1 MVKIGLI
8 QMTSGANIE
17 DNFEYIARETCKL
30 TKQGAVF
37 VTTPENALLFS
48 GREQYHRYAETLGSG
63 EIQTKLATLAKS
75 AGCWLHIGSFPIKSG
90 NDVTTTSLIFSPMGE
105 LVGHYSKLHMF
116 DVDVADSYKSYRESD
131 CFAAG
136 DFVSTVSLPFAK
148 CGLTICYDVRFPSLF
163 QKLRAQGAN
172 LIVVP
177 AAFTAVTGQ
186 AHWEVLLRARAI
198 ETQCWV
204 IGVGQAGTHPCGRT
218 THGHSMVV
226 SPWGDIVHELDE
238 SPTSAVCDIALEQTE
253 QIRQDMPVME
263 HARFV
268 VELKEEPNNDD

>member
-1 MVKIGLI
+1 MIKVGLI

-17 DNFEYIARETCKL
+17 QNFKYIEQQTCKL
-30 TKQGAVF
+30 TKQGALL
-37 VTTPENALLFS
+37 VTTPENALLFAD
-48 GREQYHRYAETLGSG
+48 REQYHRYAECLGNG
-63 EIQTKLATLAKS
+63 EYQAKLSALAKS
-75 AGCWLHIGSFPIKSG
+75 TGCWLHIGSFPIKVG
-90 NDVTTTSLIFSPMGE
+90 QDVTTTSLIFSPTGE
-105 LVGHYSKLHMF
+105 LAGHYSKLHMF

-136 DFVSTVSLPFAK
+136 DAVSLIAMPFAN

-163 QKLRAQGAN
+163 QALRSKGAN

-198 ETQCWV
+198 ETQSWV
-204 IGVGQAGTHPCGRT
+204 IGVGQAGEHPCGRM
-218 THGHSMVV
+218 THGHSMVI
-226 SPWGDIVHELDE
+226 SPWGEIVLELDE
-238 SPTSAVCDIALEQTE
+238 SPASGVCDIALEQTE